1 MYEVELADSNSEDVF
16 HPYKRDLDN
25 KLVLVYQEY
34 GLAANACGTT
44 ETFRLHYL
52 CPCFPSF
59 DNKFCKCVAEWM
71 HKIVWINK
79 TTFNYN
85 LQYL

>member
-25 KLVLVYQEY
+25 KPVLVYQEY

-44 ETFRLHYL
+44 ET
-52 CPCFPSF
+52 
-59 DNKFCKCVAEWM
+59 
-71 HKIVWINK
+71 
-79 TTFNYN
+79 
-85 LQYL
+85 